1 MLPGCRDRRQMR
13 EVRNLLI
20 LSKVANLLRSN
31 HLELVRIG
39 VRPETSSLPAA
50 RRARTRLSA
59 HRESLKPLWDGLL
72 RGSFLP
78 RQFNKSISQIGSA
91 RRLFPV
97 PGNLSSP
104 CAIPTIGKN
113 PVLFVLKGLQNGI
126 PHALSHGRRSG
137 AQRGA
142 PENNFGQRFS
152 WAPLAI
158 SGKQILQ
165 SLARTNYRPNPG
177 SENPVALAAIPRAS
191 ISGNRFLSR

>member
-13 EVRNLLI
+13 EVRNLLL

-31 HLELVRIG
+31 HLELVRIRLRSRFVLAPVPG
-39 VRPETSSLPAA
+39 SDQPE
-50 RRARTRLSA
+50 A
-59 HRESLKPLWDGLL
+59 HYQALEPLRDGLL

-113 PVLFVLKGLQNGI
+113 SVLFVLKGLQNGI

-158 SGKQILQ
+158 SGKPILQ